1 MKKLF
6 FLLFIACAIMAC
18 SKDDN
23 IITPQPEPE
32 EPTVEVKT
40 FPTGEFVAIE
50 EMTNTFWQEY
60 SLRDILYSADGKKI
74 EEYYTSIDGGDY
86 LIGHGRLHLYIG
98 EQSLGFWKSTLSAMG
113 PSQPWH
119 YGEGPISY
127 NLEEHTIKID
137 NTTYSLNNFS
147 PEYIELVSRTT
158 SDDGSYRIMATGLI
172 PQESDITWD
181 EWVAKFKAEN
191 GE

>member
-1 MKKLF
+1 MRKLF

-60 SLRDILYSADGKKI
+60 SLRDILYNAEGKKI

-86 LIGHGRLHLYIG
+86 LIGHGLLHLYIG
-98 EQSLGFWKSTLSAMG
+98 EESLGFWKSTLSAMG

-119 YGEGPISY
+119 YGEEPISY
-127 NLEEHTIKID
+127 NFEEHTIKID
-137 NTTYSLNNFS
+137 NATYTLNNFS
-147 PEYIELVSRTT
+147 SEYIEIVSRTT
-158 SDDGSYRIMATGLI
+158 LSDGSYRIRATGLI
-172 PQESDITWD
+172 PHESDMTWS
-181 EWVAKFKAEN
+181 ELVAKFKAEN

>member
-1 MKKLF
+1 
-6 FLLFIACAIMAC
+6 MAC

-23 IITPQPEPE
+23 IITPQPAPE

-60 SLRDILYSADGKKI
+60 SLRDILYNAEGKKI

-119 YGEGPISY
+119 YGEEPISY
-127 NLEEHTIKID
+127 NFEEHTIKID
-137 NTTYSLNNFS
+137 NATYSLNNFS
-147 PEYIELVSRTT
+147 SEYIEIVSRTT
-158 SDDGSYRIMATGLI
+158 LSDGSYRIRTTGLI
-172 PQESDITWD
+172 PHESDMTWS
-181 EWVAKFKAEN
+181 ELVAKFKAEN

>member
-1 MKKLF
+1 MKKIF

-60 SLRDILYSADGKKI
+60 SLRDILYNAEGKKI

-86 LIGHGRLHLYIG
+86 LIGHGLLHLYIG
-98 EQSLGFWKSTLSAMG
+98 EESLGFWKSTLSAMG

-119 YGEGPISY
+119 YGEEPISY
-127 NLEEHTIKID
+127 NFEEHTIKID
-137 NTTYSLNNFS
+137 NATYSLNNFS
-147 PEYIELVSRTT
+147 SEYIEIVSRTT
-158 SDDGSYRIMATGLI
+158 LSDGSHRIRATGLI
-172 PQESDITWD
+172 PHESDMTWS
-181 EWVAKFKAEN
+181 ELVAKFNAEN

>member
-50 EMTNTFWQEY
+50 EMTNTFCQEY
-60 SLRDILYSADGKKI
+60 SLRDI
-74 EEYYTSIDGGDY
+74 
-86 LIGHGRLHLYIG
+86 YIA
-98 EQSLGFWKSTLSAMG
+98 L
-113 PSQPWH
+113 
-119 YGEGPISY
+119 
-127 NLEEHTIKID
+127 
-137 NTTYSLNNFS
+137 
-147 PEYIELVSRTT
+147 
-158 SDDGSYRIMATGLI
+158 
-172 PQESDITWD
+172 
-181 EWVAKFKAEN
+181 KARR
-191 GE
+191 

>member
-6 FLLFIACAIMAC
+6 SLLFIACAIMAC

-60 SLRDILYSADGKKI
+60 SLRDILYSAEGKKI
-74 EEYYTSIDGGDY
+74 EEYYTSTDGGDY
-86 LIGHGRLHLYIG
+86 LIGHGLLHLYIG

-113 PSQPWH
+113 PSQPWY
-119 YGEGPISY
+119 YGEEPISY

-137 NTTYSLNNFS
+137 NATYSLNNFS
-147 PEYIELVSRTT
+147 SEYIEIVSQITL
-158 SDDGSYRIMATGLI
+158 SDGSYRIMATGLI
-172 PQESDITWD
+172 PHESDMTWS
-181 EWVAKFKAEN
+181 ELVVKFKAEN